1 SADAMLAAVRAACG
15 DANTLA
21 VNANELALALLGDAI
36 ASNLLL
42 LGYAWQRGKL
52 PVSRAALDRAIV
64 LNGRGV
70 ALNRRAFAWGRL
82 LAHDPEAVRRAAK
95 PLLREPAPAADATLD
110 ALVARRAEF
119 LTAYQGAAYAKRY
132 RELVARVAEREQQ
145 VVRGHDALARAAARY
160 SFKLLAYKDEYE
172 VARLYS
178 DGSFAAQVAREFEGD
193 YSLSLHLSPQF
204 LPAFLAPRDPETGRV
219 KKWTIPMWLMRPAF
233 TALAALRFLR
243 GTPFDPFGWTKHRRA
258 ERAEI
263 ARYERTIGE
272 LLDALTRENLPLAV
286 EIASLPEQVR
296 GFDSVKERHLEA
308 ARHKETELLEAFRR
322 A

>member
-1 SADAMLAAVRAACG
+1 MLAAVQSACG
-15 DANTLA
+15 EANTLA

-52 PVSRAALDRAIV
+52 PVSLAALDRAIV

-70 ALNRRAFAWGRL
+70 DMNRRAFAWGRL
-82 LAHDPEAVRRAAK
+82 LAHDPKSVQRAAK
-95 PLLREPAPAADATLD
+95 PLLREQASPGDLET
-110 ALVARRAEF
+110 LVARRAEL

-132 RELVARVAEREQQ
+132 RDFVARVAEREQQ
-145 VVRGHDALARAAARY
+145 VIRGHDALARAAARY
-160 SFKLLAYKDEYE
+160 YYKLLAYKDEYE

-193 YSLSLHLSPQF
+193 YALALHLSPQF

-219 KKWTIPMWLMRPAF
+219 KKWTIPMRVMQPAF
-233 TALAALRFLR
+233 EAMAALRFLR

-263 ARYERTIGE
+263 ARYEATLRE
-272 LLDALTRENLPLAV
+272 LLDALTRENLPIAV

-308 ARHKETELLEAFRR
+308 ARHKEAELLEAFRR